1 MIRKFYKIVKKLL
14 ASKIIFSSPN
24 SDLLIFDGTRF
35 KELKKY
41 LFENEKCFILENRY
55 ENIREIYLSPKIIW
69 KFIQNLF
76 SKYNFLLLQD
86 IYLISIIQVIKP
98 KVVLTFVDN
107 SIQFSK
113 LSKAN
118 EDKEIKFIAL
128 QNGARLQWQEQFFL
142 FKKNLISR
150 NINLD
155 YFIPHFLCFGEFEKD
170 DCKKYSIKVEI

>member
-1 MIRKFYKIVKKLL
+1 M
-14 ASKIIFSSPN
+14 
-24 SDLLIFDGTRF
+24 IFDGTRF

-128 QNGARLQWQEQFFL
+128 QNGARLQWQEQFFYS
-142 FKKNLISR
+142 KNLISR

-155 YFIPHFLCFGEFEKD
+155 YFIPFFFCSASL
-170 DCKKYSIKVEI
+170 KKMIVRNIQ